1 MSGLD
6 IPERA
11 YVKFGQWLYGE
22 PLDAEERA
30 SGDAALDSAAE
41 VLRVT
46 VAAELRA
53 QAEMVRR
60 WIARR
65 GDRRSVQ
72 TGNKAFELV
81 AHTLTQRADTLDPE
95 GATS

>member
-1 MSGLD
+1 MSLT

-11 YVKFGQWLYGE
+11 QTAASFGA
-22 PLDAEERA
+22 PLDRTAPI
-30 SGDAALDSAAE
+30 
-41 VLRVT
+41 V

-53 QAEMVRR
+53 QAEMIRR

-72 TGNKAFELV
+72 TGNKAFELA
-81 AHTLTQRADTLDPE
+81 AHTLEQRADSLDPE
-95 GATS
+95 GATT